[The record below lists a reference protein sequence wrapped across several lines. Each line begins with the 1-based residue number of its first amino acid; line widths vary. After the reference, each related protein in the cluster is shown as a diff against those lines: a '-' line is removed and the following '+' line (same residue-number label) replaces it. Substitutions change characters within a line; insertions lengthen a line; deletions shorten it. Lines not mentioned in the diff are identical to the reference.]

1 MKNEKAVMIIYACM
15 KIISLFLGPFLVA
28 YFVSVSLENI
38 YSLSVFNIFNYLFL
52 CLFGMIT
59 GYVIEKKG
67 TLCVFRIGIIMRC
80 LCVLLIMGLG
90 INITTN
96 YGVLSFVYGFS
107 SMFLNLP
114 FNLYH
119 TEVVQN
125 VERAS
130 FEFKLNIIKIFI
142 SVFIPVLL
150 GFLISST
157 NYQLTASVI
166 LIFSIIQIIASFY
179 LKPLPKSDRV
189 YDLFGFLKKSL
200 KDKQKREMLY
210 VEFLNGL
217 IFSDGV
223 LGTIITILIM
233 ISFKSEF
240 HLGVINSFVSFISL
254 IFLFIYSKYY
264 KGKDDKKIILW
275 SGIFL
280 FISMILFSFNIS
292 RFTVVFYNVIFGIL
306 GTGILTFVYGIRL
319 FNWAKGEVGNNGKT
333 EYWSMREIALNIGR
347 VTGYYL
353 LLIVSIFGIDCLKYL
368 LVFLSFIVLAF
379 CYLLMKI
386 DKNEF

>member
-38 YSLSVFNIFNYLFL
+38 YNLSIFNILNYLFL

-67 TLCVFRIGIIMRC
+67 TLFVFRIGIVMRC

-90 INITTN
+90 INITTHF
-96 YGVLSFVYGFS
+96 GVLSFVYGFS

-119 TEVVQN
+119 TDVVQN

-130 FEFKLNIIKIFI
+130 FEFKLNIIKIFV

-157 NYQLTASVI
+157 NYQLTALVI
-166 LIFSIIQIIASFY
+166 LIFSVIQIIASFY

-189 YDLFGFLKKSL
+189 YDLLGFLKKSL
-200 KDKQKREMLY
+200 KNKQEREMLY

-264 KGKDDKKIILW
+264 KGKDDKRIILW

-280 FISMILFSFNIS
+280 LFSMILLSFNIS
-292 RFTVVFYNVIFGIL
+292 NFTVIFYNIVFGIF

-319 FNWAKGEVGNNGKT
+319 FNLAKGKISNNGKT
-333 EYWSMREIALNIGR
+333 EYWSMREIVLNIGR
-347 VTGYYL
+347 MVGYYL
-353 LLIVSIFGIDCLKYL
+353 LLIVSILGFNYLNYL
-368 LVFLSFIVLAF
+368 LIFLGFVVLIF
-379 CYLLMKI
+379 CYLLTKI